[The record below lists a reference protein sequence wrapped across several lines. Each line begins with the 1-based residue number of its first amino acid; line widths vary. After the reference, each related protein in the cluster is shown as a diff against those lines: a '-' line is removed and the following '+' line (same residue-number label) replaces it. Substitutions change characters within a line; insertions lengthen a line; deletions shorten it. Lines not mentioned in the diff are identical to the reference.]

1 MSDKASSSNTPADSP
16 ETAEDIFARIQ
27 QRRGIPLAEAGQAST
42 PALAEGQTERLVVEE
57 ADPAVK
63 PADAPV
69 AQRRLDEEHQAYDD
83 FAARRVSARTANC
96 CPCCA
101 DCRWTIRSNLAF
113 PAARHSAS
121 CFAIQESC
129 CLPACRLPTSPC
141 APGRCGG
148 RLSSWASSRSSN
160 KPGNRCVASPT
171 PGDPC

>member
-83 FAARRVSARTANC
+83 FAARRVSAR
-96 CPCCA
+96 
-101 DCRWTIRSNLAF
+101 DGEL
-113 PAARHSAS
+113 
-121 CFAIQESC
+121 
-129 CLPACRLPTSPC
+129 LPVLRRLPMDDPFE
-141 APGRCGG
+141 PGFPRSKTFRFLLRNPGIV
-148 RLSSWASSRSSN
+148 LLASLPVAHFALRSRTVRRTAFQLGKFTLKQQAWKQVRRFTN
-160 KPGNRCVASPT
+160 T
-171 PGDPC
+171 W